1 MLQDIFRLKYRDEL
15 QRVIKARI
23 QDALVLMPDWC
34 VGMITAV
41 ISKICLSHEMKPS
54 TEMPEVLS
62 DEIHSGQDRAG
73 GLLVHSTGS
82 VVEQPWPVPR
92 SGAEMLSIR
101 LRSSRRWG

>member
-1 MLQDIFRLKYRDEL
+1 M
-15 QRVIKARI
+15 IKAWI

-34 VGMITAV
+34 VGLITAV

-82 VVEQPWPVPR
+82 VVEQPWPVPC
-92 SGAEMLSIR
+92 SSVEMLGIR
-101 LRSSRRWG
+101 LRSPRRSG

>member
-41 ISKICLSHEMKPS
+41 ISKICLSHEIKPS

-62 DEIHSGQDRAG
+62 DEIRSGQDRAG
-73 GLLVHSTGS
+73 GLLVHSTSS

-92 SGAEMLSIR
+92 IGVEMLSIR